1 MKQGVKRGPSLT
13 GLLSYIGG
21 IMNRKESRLAVSG
34 VFAVIIAWSVRSAGN
49 GWIVSLGAGLLGGAV
64 YWLVSRLIFD

>member
-1 MKQGVKRGPSLT
+1 M
-13 GLLSYIGG
+13 SYIGG
-21 IMNRKESRLAVSG
+21 THMGSKDSRLAVSG